1 MKNQLYLITFCVT
14 LFLLPG
20 CKKDDDTS
28 ELAEGEELT
37 SEEVAFFDSQPNVG
51 VSFEDILL
59 PNGESLDEFLLEI
72 ESEQQDNVKSTSR
85 PGEDGPQAAKNKM
98 LARMIVT
105 ANFLVTDSNFQYAGN
120 DMITGFPAQDG
131 LAYSFGSKEFGVRQS
146 PPFGE
151 CTDDV
156 YGLDC
161 SGFVHHIFKAAG
173 ITIPVGQAEDQ
184 RKVETLNNSI
194 KGLPGFNKIKFED
207 FGQIP
212 SGEFETGDII
222 YWLRGS
228 KAFHIGIV
236 LKTRNEQM
244 LIYQSNGT
252 SKSAN
257 NCEKNYSKN
266 RGPRTILPGDYTVFN
281 SRKYGIVRM
290 TTDISGGWS
299 VNLRCS
305 GQQSDA
311 LTLNITIPV
320 NEGGSFTANGS
331 GTDYDG
337 APINAQLAGEYDKQQ
352 NTLSGI
358 FTLMFPENPDD
369 VRKDSFTV
377 KLEKDETDYLVMT
390 KVVDNTGCVL
400 EIKLKNNE
408 ITTTSKPPEVAGKSV
423 PGIFLR
429 KTGN

>member
-1 MKNQLYLITFCVT
+1 MKKHLYFCFAS
-14 LFLLPG
+14 LAFFFLLS
-20 CKKDDDTS
+20 CNKDDNSD
-28 ELAEGEELT
+28 EQDQGEELT
-37 SEEVAFFDSQPNVG
+37 SEEVTYFDSQPNIE
-51 VSFEDILL
+51 VSLEDIIL
-59 PNGESLDEFLLEI
+59 PNGESVSEYQIEI
-72 ESEQQDNVKSTSR
+72 ESGTRDNLKTTSR
-85 PGEDGPQAAKNKM
+85 PGEDGPQASKNKM
-98 LARMIVT
+98 LASMIVA
-105 ANFLVTDSNFQYAGN
+105 ANYLVTDSNFQYTGN

-131 LAYSFGSKEFGVRQS
+131 LAYSFGSKEFSVRQS

-161 SGFVHHIFKAAG
+161 SGFIYHIFKAAG
-173 ITIPVGQAEDQ
+173 IDIPVGQAEDQ
-184 RKVETLNNSI
+184 RKVEILNNSI
-194 KGLPGFNKIKFED
+194 KEIPGFNKIKFED

-212 SGEFETGDII
+212 QGEFETGDII

-244 LIYQSNGT
+244 LIFQSNGT
-252 SKSAN
+252 GKSAN
-257 NCEKNYSKN
+257 NCAENYKKN
-266 RGPRTILPGDYTVFN
+266 RGPRTIQPGDFTLFN

-290 TTDISGGWS
+290 TTDISGTWS

-320 NEGGSFTANGS
+320 NEGGAFTANGS

-337 APINAQLAGEYDKQQ
+337 APITAQLAGEYDKQQ

-358 FTLMFPENPDD
+358 FTLLFPENPDD

-377 KLEKDETDYLVMT
+377 KLEKDETEYLVMT

-400 EIKLKNNE
+400 EMNNE
-408 ITTTSKPPEVAGKSV
+408 ITTTSRPPEVAGKSV

-429 KTGN
+429 NTGN